1 VKAKALLLAAI
12 IFAAVFAMFG
22 SAAAQKTMQMVLA
35 YPSDNSINART
46 CYHITFASPTGIQK
60 GSTLTIYFN
69 ATADPSDAVVVL
81 TENCKAVL
89 AGTSS
94 TSVTLLMAEEIPAET
109 IATIVLCNITNSQN
123 PGTYN
128 IALQGTGKDGNPV
141 WGESQPFELSGP
153 SYTATALGTIVGNV
167 VHMAD
172 VLIDAVAASSVPTD
186 LAEIIE
192 TVVDIVED
200 LVKALP

>member
-1 VKAKALLLAAI
+1 MKVKALLLVAI
-12 IFAAVFAMFG
+12 IFAALFAMFG
-22 SAAAQKTMQMVLA
+22 SAAAKTMQMVLA

-46 CYHITFASPTGIQK
+46 CYHITFASPTGIQA
-60 GSTLTIYFN
+60 GSNFIIYFN
-69 ATADPSDAVVVL
+69 ATADPRNAVVVL

-89 AGTSS
+89 AATSS
-94 TSVTLLMAEEIPAET
+94 TAVRLQMAEEIPAGT
-109 IATIVLCNITNSQN
+109 IATIVLGNITNSQN

-128 IALQGTGKDGNPV
+128 IVLKGVDKATNTV

-186 LAEIIE
+186 LAEIVE